1 MIIDSSSLII
11 FAKINKLNVLER
23 LYKSLEI
30 TKEVYKE
37 TVEEGLVVGASDA
50 EIIKKYVESG
60 KIKIIPLNEKYEK
73 ISEELIKIY
82 PQIDIG
88 ESSIISLCLQ
98 ESKRG
103 VIIDEA
109 TARKVAKLYGVRAV
123 GSLRILLESYKK
135 DIINENEIR
144 EIVSEIIKNKFRLGG
159 EVINEFWNIFEKIKK
174 RN

>member
-23 LYKSLEI
+23 LYKSLGI

-109 TARKVAKLYGVRAV
+109 TARKIAKLYGVRAV

>member
-23 LYKSLEI
+23 LYKSLGI

-88 ESSIISLCLQ
+88 ESSIISLCFQ

-103 VIIDEA
+103 IIIDEA

>member
-11 FAKINKLNVLER
+11 FAKINKLNVLEM

-109 TARKVAKLYGVRAV
+109 TARKIAKLYGVRAV

>member
-23 LYKSLEI
+23 LYKSLGI